1 MKNENWKAIG
11 INIKVLREKYGFTQ
25 IEVAN
30 FLGLKDHVTISYY
43 ENGERAIPLDHLKR
57 IADLFAV
64 NLEALLSKDQ
74 NENLVN
80 AIFAFRKD
88 DLKEMDF
95 NTLADFHKIVK
106 NYIKL
111 VNLEKKHDQK
121 T

>member
-1 MKNENWKAIG
+1 MKNDNWKTIG
-11 INIKVLREKYGFTQ
+11 TNIKVLRERYGFSQT
-25 IEVAN
+25 EVAN

-43 ENGERAIPLDHLKR
+43 ENGERPIPLDHLKK

-64 NLEALLSKDQ
+64 SLDTLFSKEK

-88 DLKEMDF
+88 DLKENDF
-95 NTLADFHKIVK
+95 NTLANFHRIVK

-111 VNLEKKHDQK
+111 VNLEKKHGQK
-121 T
+121 S